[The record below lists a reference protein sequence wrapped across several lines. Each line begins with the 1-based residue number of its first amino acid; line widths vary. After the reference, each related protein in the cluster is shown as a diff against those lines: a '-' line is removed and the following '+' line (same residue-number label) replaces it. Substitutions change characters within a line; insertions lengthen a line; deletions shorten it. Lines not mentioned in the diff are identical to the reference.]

1 MPWGLVLGGCRRDL
15 PSSQSITV
23 PKRDP
28 WEERLILDLS
38 KLNKYINYP
47 SLRCLPYKRSNTGCP
62 LKSEN
67 EIHWQFTDIS
77 LTKSVFHWHNLTA
90 IRVVF
95 QFQNTI
101 LLWARDMEIIQLLK
115 IRKLEKKLLKIEFK
129 FQFSLTFTQKNSNF
143 TDTNFFS
150 KIHWQITIN
159 YKIHWHFTDLE
170 KYLFFTDFSLT
181 VDTLQN

>member
-1 MPWGLVLGGCRRDL
+1 MSSYRVPRAGC
-15 PSSQSITV
+15 S
-23 PKRDP
+23 
-28 WEERLILDLS
+28 
-38 KLNKYINYP
+38 
-47 SLRCLPYKRSNTGCP
+47 

-101 LLWARDMEIIQLLK
+101 LLWAREMEIIQLLK
-115 IRKLEKKLLKIEFK
+115 IRKLEKNCWKLSSNFNFHWHLLKK
-129 FQFSLTFTQKNSNF
+129 FQISLTLI
-143 TDTNFFS
+143 FFS

-181 VDTLQN
+181 LDTL